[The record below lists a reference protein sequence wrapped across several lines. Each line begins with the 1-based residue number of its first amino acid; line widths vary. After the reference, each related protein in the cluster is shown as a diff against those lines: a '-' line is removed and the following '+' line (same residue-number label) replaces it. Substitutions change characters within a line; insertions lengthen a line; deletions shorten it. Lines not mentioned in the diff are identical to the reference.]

1 MRIALLQSATL
12 LIFLGCN
19 QDQNRFDVKTREFN
33 QKSSHHYTQRFE
45 NKNSDAI
52 ESDAS
57 QLEDELDIPIETVQ
71 DIQDIAIEDSYNQK
85 SFFSGFFNLFS
96 SSDEKIDS
104 LDQVINECEER
115 LYTTTDASNS
125 QQSAINSL
133 IGERNYLLKQ
143 LDSLQTTIIQSNNSS
158 KRLIELEREHQRLK
172 SLINILS
179 TEIE

>member
-1 MRIALLQSATL
+1 MFEELELEFKILCGLK
-12 LIFLGCN
+12 LI
-19 QDQNRFDVKTREFN
+19 
-33 QKSSHHYTQRFE
+33 
-45 NKNSDAI
+45 
-52 ESDAS
+52 
-57 QLEDELDIPIETVQ
+57 IPGI
-71 DIQDIAIEDSYNQK
+71 
-85 SFFSGFFNLFS
+85 
-96 SSDEKIDS
+96 
-104 LDQVINECEER
+104 INECEER